1 MKHVVSVSLGSS
13 SRDSCVEKNLLG
25 LKYVIERRGTDGD
38 VKRAKALYEELDGQ
52 VDALGLGGATLY
64 ITAGKKKFYFKQVL
78 KMVENVKETPLAD
91 GNYLKDI
98 LERRVI
104 NYVDKDLGLDLKT
117 KKVLVVCAVDRFGM
131 AEAFCSTGAATIF
144 GDVIFALGLPVPIK
158 TMAGLRRAAA
168 VVAPLITK
176 LPISL
181 VYPSGKA
188 QDRESKRVHNRYYQ
202 EADIIAGDYHYIKKN
217 FPQKL
222 AGKVIVTNTITRKD
236 VERLRALDVKM
247 LVTTTP
253 EIEGRSFGTNVMEG
267 IIAAYLGKSPAEIR
281 PEEFNAVLDELNFV
295 PRVVYFNK

>member
-1 MKHVVSVSLGSS
+1 MKHVVSISLGSS
-13 SRDSCVEKNLLG
+13 SRDSYVEKNLLG
-25 LKYVIERRGTDGD
+25 FKYIIERRGTDGD

-64 ITAGKKKFYFKQVL
+64 ITAGSKKYYFKQVL
-78 KMVENVKETPLAD
+78 KMVENVKRTPLTD

-104 NYVDKDLGLDLKT
+104 DYVDKDLGLDLKT

-131 AEAFCSTGAATIF
+131 AEAFTSTGAATIF